1 MRVFVAGATGVL
13 GRRLVSGFTEGGH
26 EVVGLTRDSA
36 GDAAVRARGGEPT
49 RGDVTDRESV
59 VAAAEGAA
67 VLVHAATAVPTER
80 KPGEADWE
88 RNDRVRLEGARNLV
102 AAAVETGAD
111 RLLLQSVVWVA
122 RQPDGSPFDETS
134 EPHPDRST
142 RSALASERVVR
153 EAADEHGFDAVVL
166 RGGWLYA
173 ADAAHTRDIAEG
185 LRGGRLPVIGGGL
198 LGRRDATLSLVH
210 VDDAAR
216 AFLAAAER
224 EVSGSAETFHVVDDE
239 PVTYAR
245 FLRAFAERL
254 DAPEPRRVPWW
265 LARPFVGPNLVRLLT
280 TSMPTANDRLRE
292 PLDWEP
298 RYPTYREGL
307 DAVVE
312 AWAEGDEEPTVGVPA

>member
-13 GRRLVSGFTEGGH
+13 GRRLVEGFTGRGH
-26 EVVGLTRDSA
+26 EVVGLTRDPA
-36 GDAAVRARGGEPT
+36 GDEAVRERGGEPV

-59 VAAAEGAA
+59 VAAAEGAD
-67 VLVHAATAVPTER
+67 VVVHAATAIPTDL
-80 KPGEADWE
+80 KPSDADWE

-102 AAAVETGAD
+102 AAVDEVDAD
-111 RLLLQSVVWVA
+111 RLLLQSIVWVA
-122 RQPDGSPFDETS
+122 RQPDGSPFDEES

-142 RSALASERVVR
+142 RSALESERVVR
-153 EAADEHGFDAVVL
+153 EAAAEHGFDAVVL
-166 RGGWLYA
+166 RGGWFYA

-185 LRGGRLPVIGGGL
+185 LRAGRLPVIGGGL

-216 AFLAAAER
+216 AFLAAAEG
-224 EVSGSAETFHVVDDE
+224 EATGTFHVVDDE
-239 PVTYAR
+239 PVAYAT

-265 LARPFVGPNLVRLLT
+265 LARAFVGPNLVRLIT
-280 TSMPTANDRLRE
+280 TPMPTANDRLRE
-292 PLDWEP
+292 AFDWGP

-312 AWAEGDEEPTVGVPA
+312 AWEEGENEEAAVEVPA